1 MSESG
6 IKVYNAHSGSLEY
19 EFAPVGRG
27 PAEYLAFSIQRG
39 PGEATLEI
47 SDIANRRNDLLDIEC
62 LKRKPPQNLL
72 FQCIDESQKN
82 YASRQALIIEDE
94 LLFNH
99 GSEPDGVVFLSDESG
114 IISFLVTT
122 PVEIIN
128 KYERTIHQAMSQT
141 GSVAT
146 NTERSHFAYFADSY
160 DRAVF
165 FKYENKEMI
174 TIKVQQP
181 TFFHEFDIIQL
192 GDGTIMQEAKEYRA
206 AFTFSSASDDHF
218 YALYSGKK
226 YSDTQE
232 AAFNR
237 TPFTKRIKQYKL
249 NGDFVRDI
257 YLDKEVFTLDVD
269 RANSTIYAIAV
280 DSNDNYQV
288 IKGKI
293 PALDF
298 E

>member
-6 IKVYNAHSGSLEY
+6 IKVFNADSGNLEY

-47 SDIANRRNDLLDIEC
+47 SDTANRRNDLLDLEC

-72 FQCIDESQKN
+72 FQCIIESKKN

-99 GSEPDGVVFLSDESG
+99 GSEPDGVVFLSNETG

-122 PVEIIN
+122 PVEINN

-141 GSVAT
+141 GSIAA

-160 DRAVF
+160 DKAVF
-165 FKYENKEMI
+165 FKYENKMMI
-174 TIKVQQP
+174 TIKALQP
-181 TFFHEFDIIQL
+181 TFFPEFDIIQL
-192 GDGTIMQEAKEYRA
+192 GDGTIMQEAKEYQA
-206 AFTFSSASDDHF
+206 AFTFSTASDDHF

-226 YSDTQE
+226 YTISQE
-232 AAFNR
+232 STFNR
-237 TPFTKRIKQYKL
+237 TPFTKRIKQFKL

-269 RANSTIYAIAV
+269 KANSTIYAIAV
-280 DSNDNYQV
+280 DSKDNY
-288 IKGKI
+288 
-293 PALDF
+293 
-298 E
+298 